1 MADAEKLVEFAYYK
15 PGQGTWARWTAGI
28 LLGFL
33 VLFGAHSLYNF
44 PDMDKYESGKLVGE
58 SFWGKRLSDLPGVER
73 GITPGLIIAVLVFA
87 AGLTGLYLFVVNGKR
102 AANFLIDTE
111 AEMHKVSWPPRH
123 EYVGSSI
130 VVMVSVVI
138 IGGYVAVVDAI
149 LQIILTKTGLI

>member
-1 MADAEKLVEFAYYK
+1 M
-15 PGQGTWARWTAGI
+15 
-28 LLGFL
+28 
-33 VLFGAHSLYNF
+33 
-44 PDMDKYESGKLVGE
+44 
-58 SFWGKRLSDLPGVER
+58 
-73 GITPGLIIAVLVFA
+73 LVFA
-87 AGLTGLYLFVVNGKR
+87 AGLIGLYLFVVNGKR

-138 IGGYVAVVDAI
+138 IGGYVALVDAV